1 LGRCIEIS
9 PPATLMTGLACVGQQ
24 RIATLCHART
34 REHARLPGQRGWHK
48 HSRTQLEAAQC
59 GERVL
64 LRTAGEGG
72 RNMLPDEPTYLKGS
86 DLAMLSLPVRGFGAR
101 GQRFGAVNV
110 EITVGLDEQGVHI
123 NWLRSQARRRCSASE
138 WQPRLRQLL
147 RDAYVSAR
155 RMRSVHGAQG

>member
-1 LGRCIEIS
+1 MTANLKLFVSVVLGRCIEIS

-34 REHARLPGQRGWHK
+34 REHARLPGQPRGWHK

-86 DLAMLSLPVRGFGAR
+86 DLAMLSRCRYG
-101 GQRFGAVNV
+101 VN
-110 EITVGLDEQGVHI
+110 
-123 NWLRSQARRRCSASE
+123 
-138 WQPRLRQLL
+138 
-147 RDAYVSAR
+147 
-155 RMRSVHGAQG
+155 GAQGNGAVRCGLENLSVSL